1 MVHSERVPDDLQDKW
16 SVSHGEHA
24 VGAGPGAGA
33 PVVVTEPTRLM
44 GMGGEKLDA
53 HRFIWWNV
61 VSSRKQRVVQAS
73 RDWRLQAMAAVQG
86 DAERIPLPERRFVV
100 T

>member
-1 MVHSERVPDDLQDKW
+1 MV
-16 SVSHGEHA
+16 
-24 VGAGPGAGA
+24 
-33 PVVVTEPTRLM
+33 
-44 GMGGEKLDA
+44 MGGEKLDA

-73 RDWRLQAMAAVQG
+73 RDRELQVMAAVPG
-86 DAERIPLPERRFVV
+86 GAEHIPLPERRFVV